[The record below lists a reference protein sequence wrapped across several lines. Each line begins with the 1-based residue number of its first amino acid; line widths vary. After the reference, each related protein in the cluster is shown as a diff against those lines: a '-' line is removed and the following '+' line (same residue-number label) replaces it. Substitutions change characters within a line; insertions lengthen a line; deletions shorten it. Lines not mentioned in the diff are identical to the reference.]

1 MAAATGF
8 TITFTL
14 ISLLLLAIYLSPWN
28 QTYNLPSVSDWP
40 LKSSIGHLQ
49 HEIAALNIKKNDTR
63 LAIEG
68 QLAKARSKI
77 RKAIVE
83 KSFASSQKNGSFI
96 PVGTMY
102 KNPFAFYQLS
112 IQTI

>member
-1 MAAATGF
+1 MPYPPYF
-8 TITFTL
+8 
-14 ISLLLLAIYLSPWN
+14 LSTWPKN
-28 QTYNLPSVSDWP
+28 ESFMDW
-40 LKSSIGHLQ
+40 
-49 HEIAALNIKKNDTR
+49 KNDTR

-96 PVGTMY
+96 SAGTMY